1 MVPWFIVKIAHTLNN
16 GKNLY
21 EKDKNW
27 IHKVDYIHTK
37 AEGYREPCQI
47 PKMELFQTL
56 TIFAKKPRIRCLT
69 RFSIRFWKAFQL
81 IFEQHGQ
88 ARCRFVR
95 NGKKNFCENP
105 SKTYMRATFFTE
117 YHLFLPSL
125 FPVYQ
130 MLIFYSF
137 WPPLKYMI
145 FGNTNR
151 ISFFLIF
158 VICDAL
164 LDFMCIVCPFP

>member
-1 MVPWFIVKIAHTLNN
+1 MNSESWLHSHKSRGVSRTLSNTEDGTFSN
-16 GKNLY
+16 VNY
-21 EKDKNW
+21 F
-27 IHKVDYIHTK
+27 
-37 AEGYREPCQI
+37 C
-47 PKMELFQTL
+47 
-56 TIFAKKPRIRCLT
+56 KKPRIRCLT